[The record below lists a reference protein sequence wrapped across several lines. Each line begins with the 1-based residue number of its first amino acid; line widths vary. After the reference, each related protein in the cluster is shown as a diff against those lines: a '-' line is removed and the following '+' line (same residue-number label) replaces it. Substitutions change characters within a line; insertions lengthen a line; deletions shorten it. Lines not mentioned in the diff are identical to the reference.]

1 MRAIVRTPRQRR
13 WGWLD
18 DDFDQMFEGFLRPMQ
33 SVSENVRHDL
43 VPAVEVSETDDRYV
57 VRAEMPGVRK
67 EDVDVNL
74 EDGVL
79 TISAETRS
87 ETEEREGERIIR
99 QERRFGKYL
108 RSLRLGN
115 DIDAQAV
122 NAVYRDGVLE
132 LTLPKVEE
140 SKPKKIEVKVA

>member
-33 SVSENVRHDL
+33 LTGDTTSRDL
-43 VPAVEVSETDDRYV
+43 VPAVEVSETEDQYV

-67 EDVDVNL
+67 DDIDVNL
-74 EDGVL
+74 EDGIL

-87 ETEEREGERIIR
+87 ETEEREGERVIR

-108 RSLRLGN
+108 RSLRLGT
-115 DIDAQAV
+115 DVDATRV
-122 NAVYRDGVLE
+122 KAVYRDGVLE
-132 LTLPKVEE
+132 LSLPKAEQ

>member
-33 SVSENVRHDL
+33 TAGESARRDL
-43 VPAVEVSETDDRYV
+43 VPAVEVSETEDRYV

-67 EDVDVNL
+67 EDIDVNL

-115 DIDAQAV
+115 DVDAQAV

-140 SKPKKIEVKVA
+140 SKPKKIEVNVA

>member
-18 DDFDQMFEGFLRPMQ
+18 DDFDQMFEGFLRPLQ
-33 SVSENVRHDL
+33 AVGDTAGRDL
-43 VPAVEVSETDDRYV
+43 VPAVEVSETDDQYV

-67 EDVDVNL
+67 DDIDVNL
-74 EDGVL
+74 EDGIL

-87 ETEEREGERIIR
+87 ETEEREGERVIR

-108 RSLRLGN
+108 RSLRLGTEV
-115 DIDAQAV
+115 DADKV
-122 NAVYRDGVLE
+122 KAVYRDGVLE
-132 LTLPKVEE
+132 LSLPKAEE
-140 SKPKKIEVKVA
+140 IKPKKIEVKVA

>member
-33 SVSENVRHDL
+33 LTGETAGRDL
-43 VPAVEVSETDDRYV
+43 VPAVEVSETDDQYV

-67 EDVDVNL
+67 EDIDVNL
-74 EDGVL
+74 EEGIL
-79 TISAETRS
+79 TISAQTRS
-87 ETEEREGERIIR
+87 ETEEREAERVIR

-108 RSLRLGN
+108 RSLRLGT
-115 DIDAQAV
+115 DVDATRV
-122 NAVYRDGVLE
+122 EAVYRDGVLE
-132 LTLPKVEE
+132 LSLPKAEQ
-140 SKPKKIEVKVA
+140 SKPKKIDVKVA

>member
-33 SVSENVRHDL
+33 VAGDSARRDL
-43 VPAVEVSETDDRYV
+43 VPVVEVSETDDRYV

-67 EDVDVNL
+67 EDIDVNL
-74 EDGVL
+74 EDGIL

-87 ETEEREGERIIR
+87 ETEAREGERVIR

-108 RSLRLGN
+108 RSLRLGT
-115 DIDAQAV
+115 DVDAKAV

-140 SKPKKIEVKVA
+140 TKPKKIEVKVA

>member
-33 SVSENVRHDL
+33 LAGDTTSRDL
-43 VPAVEVSETDDRYV
+43 VPAVEVSETEDQYV

-67 EDVDVNL
+67 DDIDVNL
-74 EDGVL
+74 EDGIL

-87 ETEEREGERIIR
+87 ETEEREGERVIR

-108 RSLRLGN
+108 RSLRLGT
-115 DIDAQAV
+115 DVDATRV
-122 NAVYRDGVLE
+122 KAVYRDGVLE
-132 LTLPKVEE
+132 LSLPKAEQ

>member
-33 SVSENVRHDL
+33 LTGETAGRDL
-43 VPAVEVSETDDRYV
+43 VPAVEVSETDDQYV

-67 EDVDVNL
+67 DDIDVNL
-74 EDGVL
+74 EDGIL

-87 ETEEREGERIIR
+87 ETEEREAERVIR

-108 RSLRLGN
+108 RSLRLGT
-115 DIDAQAV
+115 DVDATRV
-122 NAVYRDGVLE
+122 EAVYRDGVLE
-132 LTLPKVEE
+132 LSLPKAEQ
-140 SKPKKIEVKVA
+140 SKPKKIDVKVA